1 MTMRDYNYDLLV
13 LGGGSGGLAAAKR
26 AASYGASVGLVE
38 SGRVGGTCV
47 IRGCIPKKLMVYA
60 SHAKEWLDLA
70 QDFGWVGESQS
81 LSWESLVEMRNGVVR
96 RLEGIHERNLRAANV
111 ELIRGFA
118 RFLDPHHVDIDGR
131 RLSAQRFLIATGAAP
146 VMPELRGDGSSMTSD
161 ALFDLVSMPRSA
173 VVIGGGYIAVE
184 YAGILRNLGCD
195 VTMLVRDQ
203 LLRGFDRD
211 IAEQLAVNLEQQ
223 GIAVHS
229 PADVQDAHHTADGYR
244 VQYRWGERDYA
255 LEVEAAVVFAIG
267 RNPNTQRLGLERAAV
282 QVDELGAIVVDE
294 NHRSSAEHI
303 FAVGD
308 VINRSNLTPVAIKAG
323 RTFAD
328 REFGGKSSTMSYETI
343 PTAVFS
349 QPPIGVVG
357 MSEDEARARHS
368 NVRVYTTRFAPLVY
382 AASPDERKL
391 RSLMKMIVDADSDR
405 VLGLHMVGADA
416 PEIIQGFA
424 VAVKA
429 GLTKSDFDSTVA
441 IHPTQAEEFVLMR

>member
-1 MTMRDYNYDLLV
+1 MRDYNYDLLV

-38 SGRVGGTCV
+38 SSRVGGTCV

-70 QDFGWVGESQS
+70 QDFGWTGESHS
-81 LSWESLVEMRNGVVR
+81 LSWESLVDMRNSVVR
-96 RLEGIHERNLRAANV
+96 RLEGIHERNLRGANV

-118 RFLDPHHVDIDGR
+118 RFLDPHHVDVDGR
-131 RLSAQRFLIATGAAP
+131 RLSAQRFVIATGAAP
-146 VMPELRGDGSSMTSD
+146 VMPEIRGDGSSMTSD

-184 YAGILRNLGCD
+184 YAGILRGLGCD

-211 IAEQLAVNLEQQ
+211 IADQLAANLEQQ
-223 GIAVHS
+223 GIAVHI
-229 PADVQDAHHTADGYR
+229 PAEVQDAHHTAAGYH
-244 VQYRWGERDYA
+244 VHYVCGEQDYE
-255 LEVEAAVVFAIG
+255 LDVEAAVVFAIG
-267 RNPNTQRLGLERAAV
+267 RNPNTQRLGLEHAGVR
-282 QVDELGAIVVDE
+282 VDALGAIAVDE

-349 QPPIGVVG
+349 QPPIGTVG
-357 MSEDEARARHS
+357 MSEDEARAGHP
-368 NVRVYTTRFAPLVY
+368 NVSVYTARFAPLIY
-382 AASPDERKL
+382 SASPDERKL
-391 RSLMKMIVDADSDR
+391 RSLMKMVVDADTDR

-424 VAVKA
+424 VAVRA